1 MSAKLKLEITPD
13 NIIKVVHGTD
23 GTVLLTGRAA
33 SVDAWN
39 NICRAIYENTADA
52 KGPFASAHES
62 ANNRITASRVTK
74 GSN

>member
-1 MSAKLKLEITPD
+1 MSAKLTLEITPD

-23 GTVLLTGRAA
+23 GTVLLTGKAA
-33 SVDAWN
+33 SGDAWN
-39 NICRAIYENTADA
+39 IICRAIYENTVDA

-74 GSN
+74 GG